1 MAMKPRM
8 AMEHPMA
15 KVRVYALALAMTV
28 AACAP
33 GAGSIQSASVMDQV
47 AESYVRLVLAVGE
60 HDADYVDAYYGPQE
74 WRDQVTAEPLGLP
87 AIASRADSLIERL
100 RAVEPPDQELERLRY
115 TYLATQLG
123 SLAARVAMLGGRRMT
138 FDEESRALYDAV
150 APTNPGEYFLSILEE
165 LDGLLPTGGS
175 IRERFASFRSG
186 YLIPPDRLDA
196 VFMRAIEEC
205 RKRTLGYVELPEGES
220 FVVEYVTNQS
230 WSGYNWYQGGYHSLI
245 QVNVDFPSLIDRAV
259 DLACHEGY
267 PGHHTYNALLEQNL
281 VNGRGWPEYSVYAL
295 FSPQSLIAEGS
306 ANFGIEM
313 AFPGDE
319 RLEFERDVLFPLA
332 GLDPATAASYQRVQE
347 LMARMDYAGNEAAR
361 LYIDGDVDA
370 DGAADWLVRYAM
382 YSPGG
387 ARQRLRF
394 IDQYRSYVINYNLGL
409 DLVRDFVD
417 GNGADPALDARWDRF
432 MRLLASPRLPGD
444 L

>member
-1 MAMKPRM
+1 MRKS
-8 AMEHPMA
+8 
-15 KVRVYALALAMTV
+15 RVYALALAMTLV
-28 AACAP
+28 ACAP
-33 GAGSIQSASVMDQV
+33 GAGSVQSTSVMDQV

-60 HDADYVDAYYGPQE
+60 YDADYVDAYYGPRE
-74 WRDQVTAEPLGLP
+74 WRDEVTAEQLPLP
-87 AIASRADSLIERL
+87 AIASRANSLLEQL
-100 RAVEPPDQELERLRY
+100 RAVAPPEPELERLRY
-115 TYLATQLG
+115 TYLTTQLG
-123 SLAARVAMLGGRRMT
+123 SLTARVEMLGGRTMT

-165 LDGLLPTGGS
+165 LDGLLPPGGS
-175 IRERFASFRSG
+175 IRERFSSFQSG
-186 YLIPPDRLDA
+186 YVVPPDRLDA

-205 RKRTLGYVELPEGES
+205 RERTLQYVVLPEGES
-220 FVVEYVTNQS
+220 FVVEYVTDQS

-295 FSPQSLIAEGS
+295 FSPQSFIAEGS

-313 AFPGDE
+313 AFPREE

-332 GLDPATAASYQRVQE
+332 GLDPATAASYYRVQQ

-370 DGAADWLVRYAM
+370 DGAVDWLVRYAM

-394 IDQYRSYVINYNLGL
+394 VDQYRSYVINYNLGR
-409 DLVRDFVD
+409 DLVREFVD
-417 GNGADPALDARWDRF
+417 GDGADSAPDARWDRF
-432 MRLLASPRLPGD
+432 MLLLASPRLPGD

>member
-1 MAMKPRM
+1 
-8 AMEHPMA
+8 MA
-15 KVRVYALALAMTV
+15 KLRVYALALVMTV

-33 GAGSIQSASVMDQV
+33 GAGSIQSTSVMDQV

-60 HDADYVDAYYGPQE
+60 HDADYVDAFYGPQE
-74 WRDQVTAEPLGLP
+74 WRDEVTAEQLGLP
-87 AIASRADSLIERL
+87 AIAARADSVIDRL
-100 RAVEPPDQELERLRY
+100 RALEPPDQELERLRY

-123 SLAARVAMLGGRRMT
+123 SLAARVDMLGGRTMT

-165 LDGLLPTGGS
+165 LGDVLPPGGS
-175 IRERFASFRSG
+175 IRERFGAFRSA
-186 YLIPPDRLDA
+186 YVIPTDRLDA
-196 VFMRAIEEC
+196 VFTRAIEEC
-205 RKRTLGYVELPEGES
+205 RERTRRQLDLPEGES
-220 FVVEYVTNQS
+220 FVVEYVTDQS

-332 GLDPATAASYQRVQE
+332 GLDPATAASYYRVQE

-409 DLVRDFVD
+409 DLVREFVD
-417 GNGADPALDARWDRF
+417 GDGADPALDARWDRF

>member
-1 MAMKPRM
+1 
-8 AMEHPMA
+8 MA
-15 KVRVYALALAMTV
+15 KVRAYALALTV
-28 AACAP
+28 AGAACAP
-33 GAGSIQSASVMDQV
+33 GSGSVGSANAMDQI

-60 HDADYVDAYYGPQE
+60 HDTDYVDAYYGPQE
-74 WRDQVTAEPLGLP
+74 WRDEVTSEQLGLP
-87 AIASRADSLIERL
+87 AIAARADTLIERL
-100 RAVEPPDQELERLRY
+100 RALDPPDQELEGLRY
-115 TYLATQLG
+115 TYLGTQLG
-123 SLAARVAMLGGRRMT
+123 SLAARVDMLGGRTMT

-150 APTNPGEYFLSILEE
+150 APTNPGEYYTSILEE
-165 LDGLLPTGGS
+165 LDALLPPGGS
-175 IRERFASFRSG
+175 ITERFSAFRSA
-186 YLIPPDRLDA
+186 YVIPPDRLDA
-196 VFMRAIEEC
+196 VFTRAIEEC
-205 RKRTLGYVELPEGES
+205 RERTRLRGDLPDGES
-220 FVVEYVTNQS
+220 FVVAYVTDQS

-267 PGHHTYNALLEQNL
+267 PGHHTYNALLEHDL

-295 FSPQSLIAEGS
+295 FSPQSFIAEGS

-313 AFPGDE
+313 AFPGNE

-332 GLDPATAASYQRVQE
+332 GLDPVTAVSYYRVQG
-347 LMARMDYAGNEAAR
+347 LINRMNYAGNEAAR

-370 DGAADWLVRYAM
+370 EGAVAWLVRYAM

-417 GNGADPALDARWDRF
+417 ADGADPALDARWDRF